1 MVTVLVDDLDAAI
14 GFYVDALGFSLVQ
27 DMPLPNDERWVV
39 VRPDPTASTDV
50 QLARA
55 SDGASPGTKTVMLF
69 LHTDDFAGDHRR
81 MVDAGV
87 RFLEEPRH
95 EEYGTVAVF
104 EDLCGNKFD
113 LIQPR

>member
-14 GFYVDALGFSLVQ
+14 GFYVDALGFTLVQ
-27 DMPLPNDERWVV
+27 DMPLPNGERWIV
-39 VRPDPTASTDV
+39 VRPDPSASTDV

-55 SDGASPGTKTVMLF
+55 SAGSPAGTMTVTLF
-69 LHTDDFAGDHRR
+69 LHTDDFEGDHRR
-81 MVDAGV
+81 MLDAGV
-87 RFLEEPRH
+87 RFLEEPRY

-104 EDLCGNKFD
+104 EDLSGNKFD